1 MLTIDEINKL
11 FDYSTESKDN
21 DIDKREKN
29 ERRFRTIIM
38 RVNEVLQAIYDSKK
52 GVIESI
58 QIVNERYSSILNETD
73 VFNVIKE
80 IKTLYEVI
88 SSISLNAN
96 INNIAYE
103 IISFDFTQYEKVLNI
118 CKISGLKSI
127 LRLAN
132 MKKLAQKYIN
142 GIVNE
147 KYYRKD
153 IEKQEE
159 FFKDLLLKYK
169 DISTENFYVYVLR
182 YDLKTITKKS
192 RI

>member
-159 FFKDLLLKYK
+159 FFKDLLLKYE